1 MSSII
6 FGPINSRRFGKS
18 LGVDLSPSLKQCN
31 FDCLYCELQSA
42 KTVDTYN
49 QIVPVNEIIIEIKK
63 ALEVNKDIDYLTIT
77 ANGEPTLYPH
87 LKELITQINSFKGK
101 IKTLILTNSS
111 TIDKKD
117 IQDALN
123 GFNSVKLSLDCISS
137 KCFKKIDRAS
147 SNIDIEA
154 IKKGILEFS
163 KTYKGELLIEILF
176 VDGINDKEEEVKLLN
191 NFLMQINPT
200 RVDIGTIDRPP
211 AYSVKPISY
220 DKLHKLSLYFDSKLP
235 ISIASKHK
243 EINSKYSYSK
253 EDILETLKRRP
264 LTMQDINTLFDNK
277 SKNLF
282 NNLLK
287 DGNIIVTKSGNIDFF
302 KPKDS

>member
-1 MSSII
+1 LSSII

-111 TIDKKD
+111 TIDKKE

-123 GFNSVKLSLDCISS
+123 GCNSVKLSLDCISS